1 MGTPETDPGQIRP
14 ASIRHAAMRVVIL
27 SERKSPQTVMLHIR
41 FAQLSLRLPV
51 FQSMQTNNLPLPSR
65 SRRFVPPVF
74 APVLATI
81 VALSS
86 LAGALGAA
94 ADSTPVGWD
103 AVPGILARIKAPQ
116 FPARDFPI
124 TDYGAKGDGTTDCTE
139 AINQAIAACNAA
151 GGGRVVVSGGVFF
164 TGPVHLKSNVNL
176 HIAEG
181 ATLKF
186 TADKAKFP
194 IVLARYEGVEVMNY
208 SPLIYAL
215 DQENIAVTGKGTLD
229 GSASNAEGNWW
240 GRGGFAGRGRG
251 GPGGPGGAGGGRGA
265 GLGRGAAGGR
275 GAAAA
280 PSGPYTGPEQR
291 RLRPN
296 FWVPYRCKNVLIE
309 DVTIINSPM
318 WELNPVLCTNV
329 TVRGVT
335 IHCHGPNNDGC
346 DPDSSKDVLIENCT
360 FDTGDDCIAIKSGKD
375 ADGRRVN
382 VPSENI
388 IIRNCTMMDGHGGV
402 VMGSEN
408 SGGVRN
414 VFAENCKMDS
424 PNLERA
430 LRLKTNST
438 RGGFHENVFF
448 RNMEVGQVSDSI
460 LTIDLVYGGVQDGP
474 FPPNVRNVL
483 MENVTVKS
491 APRVL
496 SIIGTPKSVIEN
508 VRIVNS
514 KFCGIAGPDRLVNSG
529 TVTYQNVT
537 IEAAPPKPGE
547 PPRPRSPNGN

>member
-1 MGTPETDPGQIRP
+1 M
-14 ASIRHAAMRVVIL
+14 HA
-27 SERKSPQTVMLHIR
+27 
-41 FAQLSLRLPV
+41 RL
-51 FQSMQTNNLPLPSR
+51 LPLPPR
-65 SRRFVPPVF
+65 SHRFIHPVTAF
-74 APVLATI
+74 ALTGL
-81 VALSS
+81 VALSNP
-86 LAGALGAA
+86 AGALRAA
-94 ADSTPVGWD
+94 GSAATGWD
-103 AVPGILARIKAPQ
+103 AVPEILARIKAPQ

-139 AINQAIAACNAA
+139 AVGQAIAACNAA
-151 GGGRVVVSGGVFF
+151 GGGRVVVSGGVFL

-176 HIAEG
+176 NIAEG
-181 ATLKF
+181 TTLKF
-186 TADKAKFP
+186 TADKTKFP

-215 DQENIAVTGKGTLD
+215 DQENIAVSGKGTLD

-240 GRGGFAGRGRG
+240 GRGGGARG
-251 GPGGPGGAGGGRGA
+251 GFGGRGA
-265 GLGRGAAGGR
+265 GGPGGGPGGR
-275 GAAAA
+275 GAGAGRGA
-280 PSGPYTGPEQR
+280 PAEPAGPYAGPPQR

-296 FWVPYRCKNVLIE
+296 FWVPFRCKNVLIE

-318 WELNPVLCTNV
+318 WELNPVYCTNV
-329 TVRGVT
+329 TVRGVQ

-346 DPDSSKDVLIENCT
+346 DPDSSKDVLIENCV

-430 LRLKTNST
+430 LRLKTNSG

-448 RNMEVGQVSDSI
+448 RNIEVGRVSDSI

-474 FPPNVRNVL
+474 YPPNVRNVL

-496 SIIGTPKSVIEN
+496 SILGTPKSVVEN
-508 VRIVNS
+508 VRIANS
-514 KFCGIAGPDRLVNSG
+514 KFTGIEGPDRLVNSG
-529 TVTYQNVT
+529 TVTYQNVI
-537 IEAAPPKPGE
+537 IEEAPPKPGE
-547 PPRPRSPNGN
+547 TPRAHSPNGN